1 MQRLRRFISWPWVP
15 AQFGKAPYVWS
26 LSLLFFVWKYLYV
39 PLVPL
44 EAIYLALTLLIFLPL
59 YFVSHW
65 LQNLRVLPPILFSC
79 LLGILWGNHNYGA
92 SSFFVFAAGMCQQI
106 ERPRL
111 AYGMLVVVLA
121 IFGVATLTLDFPSY
135 LWIPALL
142 VSVPV
147 GISGIMDAER
157 RRAQDK
163 LLRKQEEVEH
173 MATIAERERIS
184 RDLHD
189 LLGHT
194 LSLITIKAELAGK
207 LLTRD
212 SAACRQEIQDIE
224 NTARH
229 ALSEV
234 RAAVTGYRQSG
245 FSHELESAR
254 ICLAACNIE
263 LQTEVQN
270 LPLPALAENVFALT
284 LREAVTNIVRHA
296 KASRCRIALG
306 AQDGLLI
313 LRVQDD
319 GTALHNLESMQP
331 GNGLCGMRERVK
343 ILGGELAL
351 SIENGLALEL
361 RIPYGE
367 RP

>member
-1 MQRLRRFISWPWVP
+1 MQRLRRFLSWPWVP

-26 LSLLFFVWKYLYV
+26 LSLLFFLWKYLYV
-39 PLVPL
+39 PLSPL
-44 EAIYLALTLLIFLPL
+44 EAGYLALTLLIFLPL
-59 YFVSHW
+59 YFVSFW
-65 LQNLRVLPPILFSC
+65 LHNQRVLAPILLSC

-111 AYGMLVVVLA
+111 AYAMLLLVLA
-121 IFGVATLTLDFPSY
+121 IFGVSTLTLDFPSY

-147 GISGIMDAER
+147 GISSIMDAER

-212 SAACRQEIQDIE
+212 SAACQQEIKDIE

-234 RAAVTGYRQSG
+234 RAAVSGYRQTG
-245 FSHELESAR
+245 FSHELGSAR
-254 ICLAACNIE
+254 ICLAASNIQ
-263 LQTEVQN
+263 LLADVQN
-270 LPLPALAENVFALT
+270 LSLPALAENVFALA

-296 KASRCRIALG
+296 NASQCRIALSL
-306 AQDGLLI
+306 QEGLLV

-319 GTALHNLESMQP
+319 GQVLRDLAQIQH
-331 GNGLCGMRERVK
+331 GNGLNGMRERVK
-343 ILGGELAL
+343 TLGGELAL
-351 SIENGLALEL
+351 SIENGLTLEL
-361 RIPYGE
+361 RIPNGATT
-367 RP
+367 